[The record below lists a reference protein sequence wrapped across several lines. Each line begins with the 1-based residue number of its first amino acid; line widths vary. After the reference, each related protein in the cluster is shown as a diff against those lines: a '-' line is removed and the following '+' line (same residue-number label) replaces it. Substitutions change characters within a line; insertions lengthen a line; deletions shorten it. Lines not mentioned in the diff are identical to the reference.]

1 MLVESGCLKWTGKS
15 RNARNPTIKI
25 SEKNKYVWQCL
36 AAFLSIGALSL
47 HFIATFM
54 FSEVS
59 VVQLWLQGYMHA
71 HTNAVFG
78 GKWLRC
84 LSITLC
90 CYCAVPPLISHSLSQ
105 LHMAQQVLPPTP
117 CLSHSRTDYFTE
129 YCVWSFQW
137 EQKLNSVN
145 AVTCTRQY
153 NMGFSCE
160 S

>member
-1 MLVESGCLKWTGKS
+1 MHAILLSRWVKETNVCGSIWQPFCLS
-15 RNARNPTIKI
+15 
-25 SEKNKYVWQCL
+25 
-36 AAFLSIGALSL
+36 ALSL

-54 FSEVS
+54 FSKVS

-84 LSITLC
+84 LCITLC

-117 CLSHSRTDYFTE
+117 CLSRSHSRTDYFTE

-145 AVTCTRQY
+145 AVTYGTILHGLFVWKLEMERDFLCR
-153 NMGFSCE
+153 CAAK
-160 S
+160 